1 MRKFRWTNL
10 AKKRCFIISLCAA
23 YTVLPVMA
31 EVLPGDAAA
40 SLPQTSVAWAAPQ
53 ASSAQ
58 PAQPP
63 TPLPI
68 TPEQER
74 AVQQND
80 SGAQLNQAREYM
92 ERQLTAHQIEEDQ
105 KKQKAQVESNLK
117 APEEAASTL
126 TFTLTKI
133 QTDPSEVLT
142 ETEIQNITAPYI
154 GKTVSLADLYAITG
168 AINNLYNDKGYMIC
182 KAYLPPQRIHG
193 GVVQIKMLEGKT
205 GTVTLQGLKHTKEKY
220 VTCRVP
226 LKPGTVANTAAL
238 NKQLQRFNG
247 TNDVQLR
254 ILVHAGKEPG
264 TTDYEI
270 AAYEP
275 KQNQSFTVYLDNN
288 GYETSGRFR
297 QGLFYNIRSLT
308 GMRDNLR
315 LNYLRSQGTNIYG
328 VNYSL
333 PVGKMG
339 TRLDFDYSAN
349 NSKIINGEAK
359 PLDIK
364 SNASAFGLAIRH
376 PLRVDQKRRDEVGLQ
391 YLNQTSK
398 TKWRSIDYWTQDK
411 RNTFI
416 PYISFTHYG
425 NSSILY
431 HKHSFPITNFK
442 NTAAGNWEKNSTYV
456 SYQLNMMYQKKYK
469 HGQMFSAR
477 LDGQIADDK
486 YRSSSDRFYLGGANS
501 VRGYE
506 ESFIGGNKGV
516 TVGLTYQVP
525 LDKKQRY
532 HVFTFFDYGWVSD
545 DIDLNASSYSAYSTG
560 LGLSASYKNV
570 YASLTLGI
578 PLKKEFEFTT
588 KKVSSTRF
596 DFVMSATF

>member
-1 MRKFRWTNL
+1 MDGTSV
-10 AKKRCFIISLCAA
+10 KKRVVIATIS
-23 YTVLPVMA
+23 TVLLTSPVELGLSDA
-31 EVLPGDAAA
+31 TTARIPGTFLPGSSIALAAQ
-40 SLPQTSVAWAAPQ
+40 QT
-53 ASSAQ
+53 
-58 PAQPP
+58 PP
-63 TPLPI
+63 TPSPV
-68 TPEQER
+68 TPEQE
-74 AVQQND
+74 AIVQRND
-80 SGAQLNQAREYM
+80 PGAQLSQARKYM
-92 ERQLTAHQIEEDQ
+92 ERELTEQQLEEDR
-105 KKQKAQVESNLK
+105 KTHGTAAGRRPEKAES
-117 APEEAASTL
+117 AGG
-126 TFTLTKI
+126 I
-133 QTDPSEVLT
+133 QAESAGGNRRQSYLYPDKNSDRPFRSVDGSG
-142 ETEIQNITAPYI
+142 TAEDYR
-154 GKTVSLADLYAITG
+154 ALYRQDRVA
-168 AINNLYNDKGYMIC
+168 
-182 KAYLPPQRIHG
+182 G
-193 GVVQIKMLEGKT
+193 GSVCHYEGKT
-205 GTVTLQGLKHTKEKY
+205 GLVTLQGLKHTKEKY
-220 VTCRVP
+220 VTARVP

-238 NKQLQRFNG
+238 NKQLHRFNG

-275 KQNQSFTVYLDNN
+275 KQNQSVTLYLDNN

-297 QGLFYNIRSLT
+297 QGIFYNIRSLT
-308 GMRDNLR
+308 GMRDSLR
-315 LNYLRSQGTNIYG
+315 LNYMRSEGTNIYG
-328 VNYSL
+328 IGYSL

-339 TRLDFDYSAN
+339 TRLDFDYSGN
-349 NSKIINGEAK
+349 TTKIIKGDAK

-364 SNASAFGLAIRH
+364 GEASSIGLAIRH

-391 YLNQTSK
+391 YLNQKSK
-398 TKWRSIDYWTQDK
+398 TKWRLIDYWTEDK
-411 RNTFI
+411 RSTFI

-425 NSSILY
+425 DSSILY
-431 HKHSFPITNFK
+431 HKHSFPITSFK
-442 NTAAGNWEKNSTYV
+442 NTASGDWENNSNYV
-456 SYQLNMMYQKKYK
+456 SYQLNMLYQKKYK

-477 LDGQIADDK
+477 LDGQLANDK
-486 YRSSSDRFYLGGANS
+486 DRSSADRFYLGGANS

-545 DIDLNASSYSAYSTG
+545 DLDLNASSYSAYSTG
-560 LGLSASYKNV
+560 LGLSASYKNL

-578 PLKKEFEFTT
+578 PLKKEYEFTT

>member
-1 MRKFRWTNL
+1 MAGTSV
-10 AKKRCFIISLCAA
+10 KKRVMIA
-23 YTVLPVMA
+23 TVSTLLLMSPVDIDLSDTTVARMQGIF
-31 EVLPGDAAA
+31 LPG
-40 SLPQTSVAWAAPQ
+40 SSVAWAAL
-53 ASSAQ
+53 ASG
-58 PAQPP
+58 
-63 TPLPI
+63 PI
-68 TPEQER
+68 DAGT
-74 AVQQND
+74 
-80 SGAQLNQAREYM
+80 QLSQAREYM
-92 ERQLTAHQIEEDQ
+92 ERQLVERQMEEDR
-105 KKQKAQVESNLK
+105 KKQKAQVVSNLK
-117 APEEAASTL
+117 APEETASTL

-133 QTDPSEVLT
+133 QTDSSEVLT
-142 ETEIQNITAPYI
+142 EAELQKITEPYI
-154 GKTVSLADLYAITG
+154 GKTVSLTDLYAVTG
-168 AINNLYNDKGYMIC
+168 AINNLYNDKGYMVC
-182 KAYLPPQRIHG
+182 RAYLPPQRIHG
-193 GVVQIKMLEGKT
+193 GVVQIRLVEGKT
-205 GTVTLQGLKHTKEKY
+205 GLVTLQGLKHTKEKY
-220 VTCRVP
+220 VTARIP
-226 LKPGTVANTAAL
+226 LKPGTVANTATL

-254 ILVHAGKEPG
+254 MMVHAGQEAG

-270 AAYEP
+270 AAFEP

-308 GMRDNLR
+308 GMRDSLR
-315 LNYLRSQGTNIYG
+315 LNYMRSEGTNIYG
-328 VNYSL
+328 IGYSL
-333 PVGKMG
+333 PIGKMG
-339 TRLDFDYSAN
+339 TRLDLDYSGN
-349 NSKIINGEAK
+349 TTKVIKGDAK

-364 SNASAFGLAIRH
+364 SDASAFGLAIRH

-398 TKWRSIDYWTQDK
+398 TKWRSIDYWTEDK

-425 NSSILY
+425 DSSILY
-431 HKHSFPITNFK
+431 HKHSFPITSFK
-442 NTAAGNWEKNSTYV
+442 NTAAGNWENNSNYV
-456 SYQLNMMYQKKYK
+456 SYQLSMLYQKKYK

-477 LDGQIADDK
+477 LDGQLADSK
-486 YRSSSDRFYLGGANS
+486 NRSSADRFYLGGANS

-506 ESFIGGNKGV
+506 ESFIGGNKGA
-516 TVGLTYQVP
+516 TIGLTYQVP

-532 HVFTFFDYGWVSD
+532 HAFTFFDYGWVSD
-545 DIDLNASSYSAYSTG
+545 DLDLNASSYSAYSTG
-560 LGLSASYKNV
+560 LGLSASYKNL

>member
-1 MRKFRWTNL
+1 MDGTSV
-10 AKKRCFIISLCAA
+10 KKRVVIA
-23 YTVLPVMA
+23 TVSTLLLTSPVEFGLSDTTTA
-31 EVLPGDAAA
+31 RIQGTFLPGSSIALAAQ
-40 SLPQTSVAWAAPQ
+40 QT
-53 ASSAQ
+53 
-58 PAQPP
+58 PP
-63 TPLPI
+63 TPTPV
-68 TPEQER
+68 TPEQETI
-74 AVQQND
+74 VQRND
-80 SGAQLNQAREYM
+80 AGAQLSQARKYM
-92 ERQLTAHQIEEDQ
+92 ERELTERQLEEDR
-105 KKQKAQVESNLK
+105 KKQKAQVESKLK
-117 APEEAASTL
+117 APEETAANL

-142 ETEIQNITAPYI
+142 EAELQKITDPYI

-168 AINNLYNDKGYMIC
+168 AINNLYNDKGYMVC

-193 GVVQIKMLEGKT
+193 GVVQIKLLEGKT
-205 GTVTLQGLKHTKEKY
+205 GLVTLQGLKHTREKY
-220 VTCRVP
+220 VTARVP

-275 KQNQSFTVYLDNN
+275 KQNQSVTLYMDNN

-297 QGLFYNIRSLT
+297 QGIFYNIRSLT
-308 GMRDNLR
+308 GMRDSLR
-315 LNYLRSQGTNIYG
+315 LNYMRSEGTNIYG
-328 VNYSL
+328 IGYSL

-339 TRLDFDYSAN
+339 TRLDFDYSGN
-349 NSKIINGEAK
+349 TTKIIKGDAK

-364 SNASAFGLAIRH
+364 GEASSIGLAIRH

-391 YLNQTSK
+391 YLNQKSK
-398 TKWRSIDYWTQDK
+398 TKWRSISYWTEDK
-411 RNTFI
+411 RSTFI

-425 NSSILY
+425 DSSILY
-431 HKHSFPITNFK
+431 HKHSFPITSFK
-442 NTAAGNWEKNSTYV
+442 NTASGDWENNSNYV
-456 SYQLNMMYQKKYK
+456 SYQLNMLYQKKYK

-477 LDGQIADDK
+477 LDGQLADKKD
-486 YRSSSDRFYLGGANS
+486 RSSADRFYLGGANS

-545 DIDLNASSYSAYSTG
+545 DLDLNASSYSAYSTG
-560 LGLSASYKNV
+560 LGLSASYKNL

-578 PLKKEFEFTT
+578 PLKKEYEFTT